1 MDNTFVIKNKL
12 MQTFETGNIVLDLM
26 FGTLVCSLITAI
38 IGLVNFRDIVDW
50 IKSFKF
56 MRSHNT
62 SIFMEYKSTKL
73 SDSFKGILYYIDNK
87 NIMKISNIIENR
99 EWKWCNKSDE
109 ENEELMYLPQSDELY
124 EIADDIFIEI
134 GNREKKIEG
143 GNTEIYQDLTNLTLS
158 SKRKTIDELKEFVTE
173 CKREYRDY
181 IKNIILSEQS
191 LFNCT
196 YDNNEKS
203 LEVRKI
209 KFNSNRHFGNLFFD
223 QKEELLFKVNKF
235 INGEEWYNSKGIP
248 YTLGILLYGDPGCG
262 KTSFI
267 KALLKYIDEKRKK
280 RIHGIYVN
288 LHDSFD
294 FDELEKIIS
303 QERLGDFDIPLDRR
317 LFIFEDI
324 DCMGD
329 VVKDRDLKEQ
339 ETKDEKK
346 LIEKLLKSKITNK
359 EESDEESDTEI
370 VKEVKTCTNFSK
382 DEKKNSLSRLL
393 NILDGIIET
402 PGRIIIMTTNKK
414 NILDKALIRPGRIDI
429 QIEFTKCSRKM
440 MRDIINNFYDIE
452 IDISIFNEIKDYD
465 ISPAELIQKCFS
477 YDDYNELINHIK
489 DN

>member
-1 MDNTFVIKNKL
+1 MDNTFVVKNKL
-12 MQTFETGNIVLDLM
+12 MQTFETGNIVLDLI
-26 FGTLVCSLITAI
+26 FGTIVCSLITAI
-38 IGLVNFRDIVDW
+38 VGIVNFRDIIDW
-50 IKSFKF
+50 IKTFKF
-56 MRSHNT
+56 IRSHKT
-62 SIFMEYKSTKL
+62 SIFMEYKSVKL

-87 NIMKISNIIENR
+87 NIIKISNIIENR
-99 EWKWCNKSDE
+99 EWKWCHKSEE
-109 ENEELMYLPQSDELY
+109 ENEELIYLPQSDELY
-124 EIADDIFIEI
+124 EIADDIYIEI

-158 SKRKTIDELKEFVTE
+158 SKGKTIDELKKFVRD

-196 YDNNEKS
+196 YDNSEKT

-209 KFNSNRHFGNLFFD
+209 KFNSNRNFGNLFFD

-248 YTLGILLYGDPGCG
+248 YTLGILLYGEPGCG

-329 VVKDRDLKEQ
+329 VVKDRDIKEQ
-339 ETKDEKK
+339 ETKNEKN
-346 LIEKLLKSKITNK
+346 LLEKFIKSKITSK
-359 EESDEESDTEI
+359 ELDEDSDNEVI
-370 VKEVKTCTNFSK
+370 KEVKTCPSLSK
-382 DEKKNSLSRLL
+382 EDKKNSLSRLL

-414 NILDKALIRPGRIDI
+414 DFLDKALIRPGRIDI

-440 MRDIINNFYDIE
+440 MQDIISNFYDIE
-452 IDISIFNEIKDYD
+452 VDINTFAEVGEYE

-477 YDDYNELINHIK
+477 YDDYNELINYIK
-489 DN
+489 GN

>member
-1 MDNTFVIKNKL
+1 MDSTFVVKNKL
-12 MQTFETGNIVLDLM
+12 MQTFETGNIVLDLI
-26 FGTLVCSLITAI
+26 FGTIVCSLITAI
-38 IGLVNFRDIVDW
+38 VGIVNFRDIIDW
-50 IKSFKF
+50 IKTFKF
-56 MRSHNT
+56 IRGHKT
-62 SIFMEYKSTKL
+62 SIFMEYKSVKL

-87 NIMKISNIIENR
+87 NIIKISNIIENR
-99 EWKWCNKSDE
+99 EWKWCHKSEE
-109 ENEELMYLPQSDELY
+109 ENEELIYLPQSDELY
-124 EIADDIFIEI
+124 EIADDIYIEI

-158 SKRKTIDELKEFVTE
+158 SKGKTINELKKFVRD

-196 YDNNEKS
+196 YDNSEKT

-209 KFNSNRHFGNLFFD
+209 KFNSNRNFGNLFFD

-235 INGEEWYNSKGIP
+235 INGEKWYNSKGIP
-248 YTLGILLYGDPGCG
+248 YTLGILLYGEPGCG

-329 VVKDRDLKEQ
+329 VVKDRDIKEQ
-339 ETKDEKK
+339 ETKNEKN
-346 LIEKLLKSKITNK
+346 LLEKFIKSKITSK
-359 EESDEESDTEI
+359 ELDEDSDNEV
-370 VKEVKTCTNFSK
+370 VKEVKTCPSLSK
-382 DEKKNSLSRLL
+382 EDKKNSLSRLL

-414 NILDKALIRPGRIDI
+414 DFLDKALIRPGRIDI

-440 MRDIINNFYDIE
+440 MQDIISNFYDIE
-452 IDISIFNEIKDYD
+452 VDINTLAEVGEYE

-477 YDDYNELINHIK
+477 YDDYNELVNHIK
-489 DN
+489 CN

>member
-1 MDNTFVIKNKL
+1 MDNTFVVKNKL
-12 MQTFETGNIVLDLM
+12 MQTFETGNIVLDLI
-26 FGTLVCSLITAI
+26 FGTIVCSLITAI
-38 IGLVNFRDIVDW
+38 VGIVNFRDIIDW
-50 IKSFKF
+50 IKTFKF
-56 MRSHNT
+56 IRSHKT
-62 SIFMEYKSTKL
+62 SIFMEYKSVKL
-73 SDSFKGILYYIDNK
+73 SDSFKGILYYIDSK
-87 NIMKISNIIENR
+87 NIIKISNIIENR
-99 EWKWCNKSDE
+99 EWKWCHKSEE
-109 ENEELMYLPQSDELY
+109 ENEELIYLPQSDELY
-124 EIADDIFIEI
+124 EIADDIYIEI

-158 SKRKTIDELKEFVTE
+158 SKGKTIDELKKFVRD

-196 YDNNEKS
+196 YDNSEKT

-209 KFNSNRHFGNLFFD
+209 KFNSNRNFGNLFFD

-248 YTLGILLYGDPGCG
+248 YTLGILLYGEPGCG

-329 VVKDRDLKEQ
+329 VVKDRDIKEQ
-339 ETKDEKK
+339 ETKNEKN
-346 LIEKLLKSKITNK
+346 LLEKFIKSKITSK
-359 EESDEESDTEI
+359 ELDEDSDNEV
-370 VKEVKTCTNFSK
+370 VKEVKTCPSLSK
-382 DEKKNSLSRLL
+382 EDKKNSLSRLL

-414 NILDKALIRPGRIDI
+414 DFLDKALIRPGRIDI

-440 MRDIINNFYDIE
+440 MQDIISNFYDIKV
-452 IDISIFNEIKDYD
+452 DINTFAEVGEYE

-477 YDDYNELINHIK
+477 YDDYNELINYIK
-489 DN
+489 GN